1 MTLGQK
7 ILTCLGYAAIAV
19 WLAAAILGE
28 FGLCDLNYV
37 NILEAVAQP
46 LPGDFEVRSRLLMEA
61 MDFVGVC
68 CPEDAAAVWAEGL
81 KARSAAL
88 QFAVMTATLK
98 EAYARQ
104 LDETAPNWV
113 TGISSPFVSNYQIIK
128 TEAVSKTLQRI
139 TLQFFFATSTGPAG
153 EATAVLDIAQEG
165 KFWRITAIDA
175 DEALFPYTR
184 FMPGSI

>member
-19 WLAAAILGE
+19 WLAAAILCE
-28 FGLCDLNYV
+28 FGVCELSYV

-46 LPGDFEVRSRLLMEA
+46 LPDDFEIRSRLLREA

-68 CPEDAAAVWAEGL
+68 CPEDAADVWAKGL

-88 QFAVMTATLK
+88 QYAVMTARLK
-98 EAYARQ
+98 EAYALH

-113 TGISSPFVSNYQIIK
+113 TGVSSPYISDYKIIK
-128 TEAVSKTLQRI
+128 TDVISDTLQRI
-139 TLQFFFATSTGPAG
+139 TLQFSLATSTGPAG
-153 EATAVLDIAQEG
+153 EAMAMLDIAPEER
-165 KFWRITAIDA
+165 FWRITAISA
-175 DEALFPYTR
+175 DEALYPYTN
-184 FMPGSI
+184 FMPGSA